1 MTLDVTTGELFVPV
15 GNPWPDLD
23 RAYRPGANLF
33 TDSIV
38 VLDARTGALKWW
50 YQVSPADW
58 QDFDLVAP
66 PVLYRADG
74 ARDVLA
80 FGGKD
85 GYVTAVD
92 RDTHQQIFRTAVTT
106 IEDMPK
112 GPTPEGVR
120 RARAMPAAWSGTGR
134 RSTVSITRS

>member
-23 RAYRPGANLF
+23 RAYAPEPISSPIRSWSWMRALG
-33 TDSIV
+33 IEV
-38 VLDARTGALKWW
+38 VD
-50 YQVSPADW
+50 QVSPADW
-58 QDFDLVAP
+58 QDLDMVAP

-74 ARDVLA
+74 ARDVLV

-92 RDTHQQIFRTAVTT
+92 RDTHQQLFR
-106 IEDMPK
+106 
-112 GPTPEGVR
+112 R
-120 RARAMPAAWSGTGR
+120 R
-134 RSTVSITRS
+134 